1 MSMIGKKKKE
11 EENEYNF
18 LTNDL
23 LIVFNDEKRTSDINM
38 ITEVTENA
46 IKVEG
51 LYNIP
56 IDDCEI
62 TTGKDG
68 RNFFYRAPTQSIVET
83 QRLAK
88 LEINTVLEQITSYSP
103 PILPSSLDWTKGLLI
118 GLIFIAL
125 VVLGFAAA

>member
-1 MSMIGKKKKE
+1 MPLGLGKKKS

-18 LTNDL
+18 STNDL
-23 LIVFNDEKRTSDINM
+23 LIVFNHEKRTSDINLV
-38 ITEVTENA
+38 TEVTDNA
-46 IKVEG
+46 VKVDG
-51 LYNIP
+51 LYNVP
-56 IDDCEI
+56 LEDCEI

-83 QRLAK
+83 ERLAK
-88 LEINTVLEQITSYSP
+88 LEMNTVLEQITSYKP

-125 VVLGFAAA
+125 VVLGFAAT